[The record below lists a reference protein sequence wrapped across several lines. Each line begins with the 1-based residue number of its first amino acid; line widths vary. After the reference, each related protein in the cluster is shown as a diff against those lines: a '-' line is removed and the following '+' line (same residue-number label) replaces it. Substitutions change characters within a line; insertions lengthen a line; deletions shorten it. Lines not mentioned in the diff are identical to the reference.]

1 MSVTSVRLNDDI
13 AAGLAQVAADT
24 RRSKSSLI
32 NEALRDFLWRVKQ
45 DEQRG
50 RARAAALDEVHRV
63 EMVDGA
69 EMLKWLTNW
78 GVPSRSGA
86 KAVFQRTV
94 RTRR

>member
-69 EMLKWLTNW
+69 EMLKWLSTW

>member
-13 AAGLAQVAADT
+13 AAGLAQVAAHT

-45 DEQRG
+45 DELLG
-50 RARAAALDEVHRV
+50 RARAAAFDEVHRV
-63 EMVDGA
+63 EMADGS
-69 EMLKWLTNW
+69 ELLKWLSTW

>member
-13 AAGLAQVAADT
+13 AAGLAQVAAHT

-45 DEQRG
+45 DELRG
-50 RARAAALDEVHRV
+50 RARAAFDEVHRV
-63 EMVDGA
+63 EMVDGS
-69 EMLKWLTNW
+69 ELLKWLSSW

>member
-13 AAGLAQVAADT
+13 AAGLAQVAAHT

-32 NEALRDFLWRVKQ
+32 NEALRDFLWRVRQ
-45 DEQRG
+45 DALRDQ
-50 RARAAALDEVHRV
+50 ARAAAFDEVHRV
-63 EMVDGA
+63 EMVDGSA
-69 EMLKWLTNW
+69 LLKWLSTW

-94 RTRR
+94 RNRR